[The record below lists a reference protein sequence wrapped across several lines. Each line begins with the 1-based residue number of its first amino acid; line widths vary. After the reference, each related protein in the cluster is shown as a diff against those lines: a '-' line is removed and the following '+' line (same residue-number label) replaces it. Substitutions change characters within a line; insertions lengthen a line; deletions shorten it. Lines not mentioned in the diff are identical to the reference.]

1 MCVFL
6 FGYTYLLSFDSTSN
20 CHTLIKVH
28 FLSKKV
34 DFEKSTLNYV
44 LTQWNFEVAENYFL
58 FSRGYIEWREAAK
71 KTWMK
76 RRKKDGYRMI
86 RHLCA
91 STFFLSHISKILSE
105 TCQHCH
111 TNFAS
116 STTTKWKRK
125 AETHF
130 SFPRQVKAKKKQTVV
145 VLVTIYQ
152 PKLGSK
158 DKASSNKWFV
168 APWKAASTHHTMAAL
183 VDFNC
188 LFSPPSF

>member
-1 MCVFL
+1 MDSVHLTCVFL

-28 FLSKKV
+28 FFVQKV
-34 DFEKSTLNYV
+34 HFEKTKYFEL
-44 LTQWNFEVAENYFL
+44 LTQQWNLEVAENYFL
-58 FSRGYIEWREAAK
+58 FSQGYIEWREAAK

-86 RHLCA
+86 GLLRA

-168 APWKAASTHHTMAAL
+168 APWKAAASTHHTIQWQHW
-183 VDFNC
+183 
-188 LFSPPSF
+188 

>member
-1 MCVFL
+1 MDSVHLTCVFL

-34 DFEKSTLNYV
+34 DFEKTKYFEL
-44 LTQWNFEVAENYFL
+44 LTQQWNLEVAENYFL
-58 FSRGYIEWREAAK
+58 FSQGYIEWREAAK

-86 RHLCA
+86 GLLRA

-116 STTTKWKRK
+116 STTTK
-125 AETHF
+125 
-130 SFPRQVKAKKKQTVV
+130 
-145 VLVTIYQ
+145 
-152 PKLGSK
+152 
-158 DKASSNKWFV
+158 
-168 APWKAASTHHTMAAL
+168 
-183 VDFNC
+183 
-188 LFSPPSF
+188 